1 MKKMQLLALLLV
13 VTMVFTGCFRSEAE
27 EGKEEAYKTV
37 ETQEVKMRISDRTLK
52 YSGVVKSQ
60 VQKNMSFKTSG
71 RVAQILVNEGEYIEA
86 GQAVAILDTTDT
98 RLQVSSISSQLSAS
112 QKNVALAKESY
123 DYNASEYNKSKTLH
137 EAGIISSSSFDAA
150 TLGYDQAKLSYEMA
164 QDSYNQLQAEKGRLD
179 EMLSEGTLMSDQ
191 SGIVDDILVEEYEIR
206 AAGAPVISLRSTDQ
220 MVVTHV
226 TSGDRNQ
233 IEIDQKVKLIVDG
246 QTLEG
251 AILFIDDAAD
261 AQTHSYRVEIGFNHT
276 QVTNGSVANIDF
288 VVGQYTGIWIPI
300 QSVQTST
307 LDFVY
312 LVNED
317 RTEKRA
323 IEILEV
329 KGDEVLIEGLERGEQ
344 LIVSGMKSL
353 IEGMLV
359 KAME

>member
-1 MKKMQLLALLLV
+1 
-13 VTMVFTGCFRSEAE
+13 
-27 EGKEEAYKTV
+27 
-37 ETQEVKMRISDRTLK
+37 
-52 YSGVVKSQ
+52 
-60 VQKNMSFKTSG
+60 
-71 RVAQILVNEGEYIEA
+71 
-86 GQAVAILDTTDT
+86 
-98 RLQVSSISSQLSAS
+98 
-112 QKNVALAKESY
+112 
-123 DYNASEYNKSKTLH
+123 
-137 EAGIISSSSFDAA
+137 
-150 TLGYDQAKLSYEMA
+150 
-164 QDSYNQLQAEKGRLD
+164 
-179 EMLSEGTLMSDQ
+179 MLSEGTLISDQ

-206 AAGAPVISLRSTDQ
+206 SAGAPVISLRSTDQ
-220 MVVTHV
+220 MVVTYV

-233 IEIDQKVKLIVDG
+233 IEIDQKVKLLVDG

-261 AQTHSYRVEIGFNHT
+261 AQTHSYRVEIGFSHT

-317 RTEKRA
+317 RAEKRA

>member
-1 MKKMQLLALLLV
+1 
-13 VTMVFTGCFRSEAE
+13 
-27 EGKEEAYKTV
+27 
-37 ETQEVKMRISDRTLK
+37 
-52 YSGVVKSQ
+52 
-60 VQKNMSFKTSG
+60 
-71 RVAQILVNEGEYIEA
+71 
-86 GQAVAILDTTDT
+86 
-98 RLQVSSISSQLSAS
+98 
-112 QKNVALAKESY
+112 
-123 DYNASEYNKSKTLH
+123 
-137 EAGIISSSSFDAA
+137 
-150 TLGYDQAKLSYEMA
+150 MA
-164 QDSYNQLQAEKGRLD
+164 QDSYRQLQAEKGRLD
-179 EMLSEGTLMSDQ
+179 EMLSEGTLISDQ

-206 AAGAPVISLRSTDQ
+206 SAGAPVISLRSTDQ
-220 MVVTHV
+220 MVVTYV

-312 LVNED
+312 LLNED
-317 RTEKRA
+317 RAEKRA